1 MKELKVHMTFY
12 MEMKDGETEQEAKDR
27 FEKEFIMEAMTTE
40 CSIQVY
46 SMEAQELD

>member
-1 MKELKVHMTFY
+1 MKELKVNMTFY

-27 FEKEFIMEAMTTE
+27 FENEFIMESMTTE

-46 SMEAQELD
+46 DMEVQELD

>member
-12 MEMKDGETEQEAKDR
+12 MEMKDGETEEEAKER

-46 SMEAQELD
+46 SMEVQELD